1 MKANVRTSEHVVTK
15 SDTFKITYGTA
26 QGSCLGPL
34 LFILYTNDIQLL
46 PLFSNV
52 ILFADDTTLFASA
65 RNDQLLRFHLEHDM
79 LLLTNWYKANKL
91 LLNVNKTVLLKFWP
105 TGSSFDIQV
114 SNTTLSNQHFT
125 KFLGV
130 MIDDKLTWN
139 THLNKVYNKLLA
151 NKRLLMNSKNLLP
164 EFCLR
169 KIYFAHIYSHLTY
182 SISVWGTMCSKSYQK
197 ILYQLQQCCV
207 ATMCRP
213 LETLNAAYNRL
224 KIISLPDLLLFSQQK
239 MGYCVTHKLLPKPIL
254 RLFNRRGGQK
264 THRYKTRNKN
274 MPNIQLHQQATFNNS
289 FLCKSISSY
298 SILPATV
305 RSKQTLKSFTNQL
318 KYSYV
323 GVVGDDEQ
331 A

>member
-1 MKANVRTSEHVVTK
+1 
-15 SDTFKITYGTA
+15 
-26 QGSCLGPL
+26 
-34 LFILYTNDIQLL
+34 
-46 PLFSNV
+46 
-52 ILFADDTTLFASA
+52 
-65 RNDQLLRFHLEHDM
+65 M

-91 LLNVNKTVLLKFWP
+91 SLNVNKTVLLKFLP

-139 THLNKVYNKLLA
+139 AHLNKVYNKFLA

-182 SISVWGTMCSKSYQK
+182 GISVWGTMCSKCYQK
-197 ILYQLQQCCV
+197 ILYQLQQRCV

-213 LETLNAAYNRL
+213 LETVNAAYNQL

-264 THRYKTRNKN
+264 THRYETRNKN
-274 MPNIQLHQQATFNNS
+274 TPNIQLHQ
-289 FLCKSISSY
+289 
-298 SILPATV
+298 
-305 RSKQTLKSFTNQL
+305 
-318 KYSYV
+318 
-323 GVVGDDEQ
+323 
-331 A
+331 